1 MIIFIFKKEKE
12 VKFTMANMNFN
23 KKIFFGGNIITVN
36 PLQPIAEAVGIN
48 NEKITA
54 VGDLEEVKKN
64 MGKNIEL
71 IDLNGKTLL
80 PGFID
85 SHIHPIGFLFFSLNL
100 DLSKIMSLNELQI
113 LLKETAKNKKQ
124 GEWILGLSLKEENF
138 DIPIL
143 PNRWDLDQAC
153 LENPVFILRYDGH
166 IGIANSKALELANID
181 ANTIPPE
188 GGEIRKN
195 NEGKLTG
202 VISETAVSLLI
213 SHISIPSPQDFMKIA
228 QKTFELLASKGI
240 TSVHG
245 IMQLDK
251 GGEFGELGGM
261 EIPVF
266 KTIIDKVLQNW
277 YLMVSAINPKKIK
290 RIKKPPL
297 DEGKEDGKFK
307 LNCVKLFADG
317 TFGAATACMFEP
329 FSDQPEKI
337 GFLVIDKEELYN
349 RMKIAHNL
357 GFQIAIHAIGD
368 KGNKIVVDLYK
379 RLLKEFPRK
388 DHRHR
393 IEHASMLTSKVI
405 KDMKKLNLICS
416 SQPPFIN
423 SEYTWLEKRLGK
435 ERCKYTYPLK
445 SVVNSGVVFCA
456 GSDCPVEDPD
466 IILGL
471 HALVNRNGFIPEECI
486 SMDDALKAYTINGA
500 YAAFE
505 ENVKGSLEPGKLA
518 DFVILNKNPLEISKD
533 QIKEIQV
540 IETFIRGK
548 RVYKKK

>member
-1 MIIFIFKKEKE
+1 MVNE
-12 VKFTMANMNFN
+12 NLN
-23 KKIFFGGNIITVN
+23 KKIFFGGNIITMN
-36 PLQPIAEAVGIN
+36 DLQPFAKAIGID

-54 VGDLEEVKKN
+54 VGTIEDIKKI
-64 MGKNIEL
+64 MGKNYEL
-71 IDLNGKTLL
+71 IDLNGNTLL

-85 SHIHPIGFLFFSLNL
+85 SHIHPIMFLFFFLNL
-100 DLSKIMSLNELQI
+100 DLSKMRSLNELQD
-113 LLKETAKNKKQ
+113 LLKKTVKNKKP
-124 GEWILGLSLKEENF
+124 GEWIFGLSLKEENF
-138 DIPIL
+138 DIPEL
-143 PNRWDLDQAC
+143 PTRKDLD
-153 LENPVFILRYDGH
+153 LVSPNNPVFLLRYDGH
-166 IGIANSKALELANID
+166 IGIANSKALEVANINI
-181 ANTIPPE
+181 NTEIPE
-188 GGEIRKN
+188 GGEIRR
-195 NEGKLTG
+195 NEKGELTG
-202 VISETAVSLLI
+202 VLAETSLSLIINNISFPGPDEIMESATKVFRL
-213 SHISIPSPQDFMKIA
+213 F
-228 QKTFELLASKGI
+228 ASKGI

-245 IMQLDK
+245 IVQIEK
-251 GGEFGELGGM
+251 GGEFGDLGGI
-261 EIPVF
+261 EIPIL

-277 YLMVSAINPKKIK
+277 YLMVSAFNPKKIK

-307 LNCVKLFADG
+307 VNCLKLFADG

-337 GFLVIDKEELYN
+337 GFLVIDEEELYN

-368 KGNKIVVDLYK
+368 KGNKIVVNLYK

-393 IEHASMLTSKVI
+393 IEHASMLTSNVI
-405 KDMKKLNLICS
+405 KDMKELRLICS
-416 SQPPFIN
+416 CQPPFIN

-445 SVVNSGVVFCA
+445 SVVDAGVVFCA

-466 IILGL
+466 VILGL
-471 HALVNRNGFIPEECI
+471 HALVNRNGFIPEECL
-486 SMDDALKAYTINGA
+486 SMEEALKAYTINGA
-500 YAAFE
+500 FAAFE

-518 DFVILNKNPLEISKD
+518 DLVILDKNPLEVSKD

-540 IETFIRGK
+540 IETIIRGK
-548 RVYKKK
+548 TVYKKK

>member
-1 MIIFIFKKEKE
+1 VIIFIFRKEKE

-23 KKIFFGGNIITVN
+23 IKIFFGGNIITVN
-36 PLQPIAEAVGIN
+36 PLQPIAEAVGIID
-48 NEKITA
+48 EKITA
-54 VGDLEEVKKN
+54 VGELEEVKKN
-64 MGKNIEL
+64 MGKNIET

-85 SHIHPIGFLFFSLNL
+85 SHIHPILFLFFFLNL
-100 DLSKIMSLNELQI
+100 DLSKIRSLKELQD
-113 LLKETAKNKKQ
+113 LLKETVENKKPR
-124 GEWILGLSLKEENF
+124 EWIFGLSLKEENF
-138 DIPIL
+138 DIPKL
-143 PNRWDLDQAC
+143 PTRWDLD
-153 LENPVFILRYDGH
+153 LVSPDNPIFLLRYDGH
-166 IGIANSKALELANID
+166 IGIANSMALEFANINID
-181 ANTIPPE
+181 TVPPE

-195 NEGKLTG
+195 ENGELTG
-202 VISETAVSLLI
+202 VLSETALPFI
-213 SHISIPSPQDFMKIA
+213 SSKISFPNPDEIKATSSEVFQV
-228 QKTFELLASKGI
+228 LASKGI

-245 IMQLDK
+245 IVQMEK
-251 GGEFGELGGM
+251 GGELGNLGGI
-261 EIPVF
+261 EIPIL

-277 YLMVSAINPKKIK
+277 YLMISAINPKKIK

-307 LNCVKLFADG
+307 VNCLKLFADG

-337 GFLVIDKEELYN
+337 GFLVIDEEALYN

-393 IEHASMLTSKVI
+393 IEHASMLTSDVI
-405 KDMKKLNLICS
+405 KDMKELGLICS

-435 ERCKYTYPLK
+435 QRCKYTYPLK
-445 SVVNSGVVFCA
+445 SVVDADVVFTA

-466 IILGL
+466 VILGL
-471 HALVNRNGFIPEECI
+471 HALVNRNGFIPEECL
-486 SMDDALKAYTINGA
+486 SMEEALKAYTINGA
-500 YAAFE
+500 FAAFE
-505 ENVKGSLEPGKLA
+505 ENIKGSLEPGKLA
-518 DFVILNKNPLEISKD
+518 DLVILNKNPLEVSKD

-540 IETFIRGK
+540 IETIIRGK
-548 RVYKKK
+548 TVYKKK